1 MMGHAVPRWLH
12 RAVPCHTGCSM
23 LRYAVLCH
31 AMLAVPYHAVPC
43 WQRSAILG
51 RATLAMLCH
60 TTLCCAVLG
69 CGGNTVPWW
78 ANMWW

>member
-1 MMGHAVPRWLH
+1 M
-12 RAVPCHTGCSM
+12 
-23 LRYAVLCH
+23 
-31 AMLAVPYHAVPC
+31 
-43 WQRSAILG
+43 
-51 RATLAMLCH
+51 AMLCH